1 MPKRT
6 DKERNDYLQF
16 AKALRAMD
24 NKNMHKR
31 TYQEGKDY
39 LQQAKEF
46 ARALLAE
53 TSTKTT
59 KDEWYDG
66 GFNIQLAE
74 RAVKTIDVIDRLQ
87 FVLSQIERQIE
98 ADEDTNNELPF

>member
-1 MPKRT
+1 
-6 DKERNDYLQF
+6 
-16 AKALRAMD
+16 
-24 NKNMHKR
+24 MHKR
-31 TYQEGKDY
+31 SYKEGKDY

-59 KDEWYDG
+59 KEDWYNG

-74 RAVKTIDVIDRLQ
+74 RAIKTIDVIDSLQ
-87 FVLSQIERQIE
+87 FILTQVEEQSQ
-98 ADEDTNNELPF
+98 EDTNNELPF